1 MSLIVSSALAA
12 ASGDLVPTSFESTLH
27 ILARANFDRITA
39 PSRLL
44 ETEDV
49 VSVHRNP
56 ETGEVKL
63 ILERRAAE
71 ATWGALL
78 TAYKLI
84 RRADQG
90 RRDTPFVS
98 EESLQKVGLR
108 QPPLDWIVKNLTDA
122 NPLLYPG
129 TFSEVFRTYYSA
141 QRLVGDLTFWMAQ
154 CQVEASNLEADG
166 IQSGWDWK
174 SALNSYVI
182 PPHRPYHFRYPEDSF
197 ESYNPR
203 LPTFDPRL
211 IRGAE
216 REAPME
222 DEDRDEKS
230 SSEWAV
236 VLHPTESHYSRH
248 FPHFDP
254 FSGQPQEELNGC
266 LGRESCFM
274 EA

>member
-12 ASGDLVPTSFESTLH
+12 ASGELVPTSIDSILH
-27 ILARANFDRITA
+27 ILARANFDRVTA

-44 ETEDV
+44 EIEDV

-56 ETGEVKL
+56 ETGEEKS
-63 ILERRAAE
+63 ILERRTAE

-108 QPPLDWIVKNLTDA
+108 QPPLNWIVKNLTDT

-129 TFSEVFRTYYSA
+129 TSSEVFLAYYSA
-141 QRLVGDLTFWMAQ
+141 QHLLGDLTFWMAQ
-154 CQVEASNLEADG
+154 CQVEASNLEAAD

-182 PPHRPYHFRYPEDSF
+182 PPHRPFHFNYPEDSF
-197 ESYNPR
+197 ESYNPC

-211 IRGAE
+211 LRGTE
-216 REAPME
+216 QEVPME
-222 DEDRDEKS
+222 VEDCNEGS
-230 SSEWAV
+230 SLEWAV

-254 FSGQPQEELNGC
+254 FSGQPQEELIGC
-266 LGRESCFM
+266 LGRETCFT